1 MGRERRRRGREAG
14 GGVGER
20 EGERGG
26 RERKREEE
34 NRNTGIG
41 NRKPIPGDH
50 HGKGPASRER
60 DQLHS
65 SKNLCLATA
74 PRVREACSGSSAQ
87 RGVSHQRHCILVT
100 LDSMLLVT
108 IQIWVSPL

>member
-20 EGERGG
+20 QGERERERERG
-26 RERKREEE
+26 REQEHWDREQETDPRRSPRK
-34 NRNTGIG
+34 GSCFW
-41 NRKPIPGDH
+41 
-50 HGKGPASRER
+50 GKGPAT
-60 DQLHS
+60 QLQES
-65 SKNLCLATA
+65 LCLATA

-100 LDSMLLVT
+100 LDSMLGVT